1 MQITDAQQQVENM
14 KNEIYIKS
22 DNSKVN
28 ENLLVDNERLKI
40 ENINLMDC
48 NMLLINECE
57 KYKKVIESL
66 DKRIE
71 SLLKYLNGDKN
82 DNS

>member
-71 SLLKYLNGDKN
+71 SFLKYLNGDKN
-82 DNS
+82 DNI

>member
-28 ENLLVDNERLKI
+28 ENLLVENVALKERNQTLENLIIALSAQIKELNEYIK
-40 ENINLMDC
+40 
-48 NMLLINECE
+48 
-57 KYKKVIESL
+57 
-66 DKRIE
+66 
-71 SLLKYLNGDKN
+71 GDIK
-82 DNS
+82 